1 MDQRIL
7 NEQRSE
13 AAIGKL
19 RPDCLSTGQLDGCER
34 LCQIC
39 TVLLHFSQITPLSS
53 VIIGRHKH
61 ATLKHTQSYTHS
73 VLYLLS

>member
-19 RPDCLSTGQLDGCER
+19 RPDCLSAGQLDGCEG

-39 TVLLHFSQITPLSS
+39 TVLIHFSQITALSS
-53 VIIGRHKH
+53 VIIGTHKH
-61 ATLKHTQSYTHS
+61 ATLTHT
-73 VLYLLS
+73 